1 MEPPVLSNEEYER
14 ERAAGRVRI
23 GHPTRG
29 RLHFRGHVI
38 EFDYTTSE
46 PWTGGLKFPTLDHA
60 FKYIDELETQKEVQ
74 DYLEAS

>member
-1 MEPPVLSNEEYER
+1 MAR
-14 ERAAGRVRI
+14 
-23 GHPTRG
+23 
-29 RLHFRGHVI
+29 RGHVI